1 LAYRRTNAVI
11 DKVLAV
17 HPVRLVRILINIYP
31 NRSGG
36 FGRGRGIDMV
46 EYIKP
51 IIFDDVAVI
60 CFVDF
65 NRIFCKIEIDNI
77 RSNFFNERVFRLENI
92 LAGKTMQRKIGKTTF
107 FVTKSFSNTA
117 SETVENMLIRYVS
130 NQILTAFNTAS
141 GEVYRS
147 VV

>member
-1 LAYRRTNAVI
+1 
-11 DKVLAV
+11 
-17 HPVRLVRILINIYP
+17 
-31 NRSGG
+31 
-36 FGRGRGIDMV
+36 MV